1 MRIYLRGV
9 ILSVGQIEVVGQNQ
23 VSIQHCVIQHEFN
36 LNDAKYN
43 KYATFEVFGE
53 ERIKQLALKPQ
64 EEVELAIDLNARQGS
79 MGHWFNSLTAYGV
92 ERDKKKWHY
101 YQDNRQRVAVP
112 PTTHPLPK
120 GRGETPADVAGTM
133 ANTAADAT
141 GTAAM
146 PTEQDDEIPF

>member
-9 ILSVGQIEVVGQNQ
+9 ILSVGQIEMVGQNQ

-36 LNDAKYN
+36 QNDAKYN
-43 KYATFEVFGE
+43 KYATFEVFGAD
-53 ERIKQLALKPQ
+53 RIKQMDLKPQ
-64 EEVELAIDLNARQGS
+64 EEVELAIDLNARMGS
-79 MGHWFNSLTAYGV
+79 AGRWFNSLTAYAV
-92 ERDKKKWHY
+92 ERDKKKWRY
-101 YQDNRQRVAVP
+101 YQDNRQRVAVQ
-112 PTTHPLPK
+112 PTPIPSRRE
-120 GRGETPADVAGTM
+120 GGETPTDAAGTM